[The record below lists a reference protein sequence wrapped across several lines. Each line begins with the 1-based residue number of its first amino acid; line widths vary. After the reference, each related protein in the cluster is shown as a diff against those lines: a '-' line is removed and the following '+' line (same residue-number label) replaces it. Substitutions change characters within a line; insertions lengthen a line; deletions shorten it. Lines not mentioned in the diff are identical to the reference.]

1 MAVYVTENFTGVYA
15 FDEEGE
21 LVDYELFPAD
31 PEEIVKRLISREKGE
46 VLEEE
51 KELLGRL
58 DADVVNFEGPKAEKE
73 RLEGVFDGEIVTE
86 FPNLAGEMFRERAR
100 EIAVEV
106 GFVSDEDEYAEIVY
120 QVGLKLSKE
129 KVRETIEERDQMII
143 QAINTIDDID
153 RILNILTD
161 RVREW
166 YGIHFPEI
174 NKIVKRHEDF
184 VKLVSELGHRDN
196 FTFDNIKEVLPEFP
210 DHLAEKLEEAA
221 KDSMGA
227 EMDEKD
233 LAAVQRIAEIACEL
247 YEARREMARYID
259 ESMDDVAPNVKALVG
274 PLIGARLI
282 ALAGGIKEMARLP
295 ASTIQLLGAEKA
307 LFRHLTKGTKP
318 PKHGVIFQHPLI
330 HRSPWWQRGKIARAL
345 AGKLAIAARID
356 AYTGEYRGDE
366 LKRQLEQRVKEIK
379 EKYPKPPRRRGRGP
393 GRPSGRRPPRRRP
406 SRRRTRRDRRRARR
420 SRRRDRRR

>member
-1 MAVYVTENFTGVYA
+1 LGVYVAENITGVYA
-15 FDEEGE
+15 FDEEGNLIDSE
-21 LVDYELFPAD
+21 PFPAD
-31 PEEIVKRLISREKGE
+31 PDEIVDRLIRKERGE

-51 KELLGRL
+51 EKLLSRL
-58 DADVVNFEGPKAEKE
+58 DADTINFEGTKADRE
-73 RLEGVFDGEIVTE
+73 RLEDVVDGELIVE
-86 FPNLAGEMFRERAR
+86 FPNVAGEILRERAR
-100 EIAVEV
+100 ELAVEV
-106 GFVSDEDEYAEIVY
+106 GVIESEEEYSELAYE
-120 QVGLKLSKE
+120 VGIKLSKR
-129 KVRETIEERDQMII
+129 KVRETVEERDKMII

-174 NKIVKRHEDF
+174 NKIVKKHDDF
-184 VKLVSELGHRDN
+184 VTLVAELGHRDN
-196 FTFDNIKEVLPEFP
+196 FTKEKIKEVLPDFP

-233 LAAVQRIAEIACEL
+233 LQAVQRVAEIAREL
-247 YEARREMARYID
+247 YEIRRKTADYID
-259 ESMDDVAPNVKALVG
+259 ESMDDVAPNIKALVG

-282 ALAGGIKEMARLP
+282 ALAGGLKEMARLP

-356 AYTGEYRGDE
+356 AYSGEYRGDE

-379 EKYPKPPRRRGRGP
+379 EKYPKPPKRRGRG
-393 GRPSGRRPPRRRP
+393 RPPRGRRG
-406 SRRRTRRDRRRARR
+406 RRRRSPRRSRRDRRRR
-420 SRRRDRRR
+420 SRRR

>member
-1 MAVYVTENFTGVYA
+1 MYVAENFTGVYA
-15 FDEEGE
+15 FDEEGNLIDHE
-21 LVDYELFPAD
+21 PFPKD
-31 PEEIVKRLISREKGE
+31 PDEIVERLLKRERGE

-51 KELLGRL
+51 EVLLSRL
-58 DADVVNFEGPKAEKE
+58 DADVINFEGTKADRE
-73 RLEGVFDGEIVTE
+73 RLEEVFDGELVVE
-86 FPNLAGEMFRERAR
+86 FPNVAGEVLRERAR
-100 EIAVEV
+100 ELAVEV
-106 GFVSDEDEYAEIVY
+106 GVVDSEEEYSELVY
-120 QVGLKLSKE
+120 EVGMKLSKE
-129 KVRETIEERDQMII
+129 KVRATVEERDQMII

-174 NKIVKRHEDF
+174 NKIVKKHDDF
-184 VKLVSELGHRDN
+184 VTLVAELGHRKN
-196 FTFDNIKEVLPEFP
+196 FTYDNIKEVLPEFP

-233 LAAVQRIAEIACEL
+233 LAAVQRIAEVAREL
-247 YEARREMARYID
+247 YEIRRKTADYID

-282 ALAGGIKEMARLP
+282 ALAGGLKEMAKLP

-356 AYTGEYRGDE
+356 AYSGEYRGDE
-366 LKRQLEQRVKEIK
+366 LRRQLEQRVKEIK
-379 EKYPKPPRRRGRGP
+379 EKYPKPPKRKRG
-393 GRPSGRRPPRRRP
+393 GRPPRGRRPRRRRSPRR
-406 SRRRTRRDRRRARR
+406 SRRDRRRR
-420 SRRRDRRR
+420 SRRRR

>member
-1 MAVYVTENFTGVYA
+1 MYVAENITGVYA
-15 FDEEGE
+15 FDEEGNLIDSE
-21 LVDYELFPAD
+21 PFPSD
-31 PEEIVKRLISREKGE
+31 PDEIVERLIRKERGE

-51 KELLGRL
+51 EKLLSRL
-58 DADVVNFEGPKAEKE
+58 EADTINFEGTKADRQ
-73 RLEGVFDGEIVTE
+73 RLEEVVDGELIVE
-86 FPNLAGEMFRERAR
+86 FPNVAGEILRERAR
-100 EIAVEV
+100 ELAVEAGVV
-106 GFVSDEDEYAEIVY
+106 GSEEEFAELAY
-120 QVGLKLSKE
+120 EVGIKLSKR
-129 KVRETIEERDQMII
+129 KVRETVEERDQMII

-184 VKLVSELGHRDN
+184 VTLVAKLGHRDN
-196 FTFDNIKEVLPEFP
+196 FTKERIKEVLPDFP

-233 LAAVQRIAEIACEL
+233 LQAVQRVAEVAREL
-247 YEARREMARYID
+247 YEIRRKTAEYID
-259 ESMDDVAPNVKALVG
+259 ESMDDVAPNIKALVG

-282 ALAGGIKEMARLP
+282 ALAGGLKEMARLP

-356 AYTGEYRGDE
+356 AYSGEYRGDE
-366 LKRQLEQRVKEIK
+366 LKRQLEQRVREIK
-379 EKYPKPPRRRGRGP
+379 EKYPRPPRRRGRG
-393 GRPSGRRPPRRRP
+393 RRPPRGRRGRGG
-406 SRRRTRRDRRRARR
+406 RRRRSPRRSRRDRRRR
-420 SRRRDRRR
+420 SRRR

>member
-1 MAVYVTENFTGVYA
+1 MGVYVAENITGVYA
-15 FDEEGE
+15 FDEEGNLIDSE
-21 LVDYELFPAD
+21 PFPAD
-31 PEEIVKRLISREKGE
+31 PDEIVDRLIRKERGE

-51 KELLGRL
+51 EKLLSRL
-58 DADVVNFEGPKAEKE
+58 DADTINFEGTKADRE
-73 RLEGVFDGEIVTE
+73 RLEDVVDGELIVE
-86 FPNLAGEMFRERAR
+86 FPNVAGEILRERAR
-100 EIAVEV
+100 ELAVEV
-106 GFVSDEDEYAEIVY
+106 GVIESEEEYSELAYE
-120 QVGLKLSKE
+120 VGIKLSKR
-129 KVRETIEERDQMII
+129 KVRETVEERDKMII

-174 NKIVKRHEDF
+174 NKIVKKHDDF
-184 VKLVSELGHRDN
+184 VTLVAELGHRDN
-196 FTFDNIKEVLPEFP
+196 FTKEKIKEVLPDFP

-233 LAAVQRIAEIACEL
+233 LQAVQRVAEIAREL
-247 YEARREMARYID
+247 YEIRRKTADYID
-259 ESMDDVAPNVKALVG
+259 ESMDDVAPNIKALVG

-282 ALAGGIKEMARLP
+282 ALAGGLKEMARLP

-356 AYTGEYRGDE
+356 AYSGEYRGDE

-379 EKYPKPPRRRGRGP
+379 EKYPKPPKRRGRG
-393 GRPSGRRPPRRRP
+393 RPPRGRRG
-406 SRRRTRRDRRRARR
+406 RRRRSPRRSRRDRRRR
-420 SRRRDRRR
+420 SRRR

>member
-1 MAVYVTENFTGVYA
+1 LGVYVAENITGVYA
-15 FDEEGE
+15 FDEEGNLIDSE
-21 LVDYELFPAD
+21 PFPSD
-31 PEEIVKRLISREKGE
+31 PDEIVERLIRKERGE

-51 KELLGRL
+51 EKLLSRL
-58 DADVVNFEGPKAEKE
+58 EADTINFEGTKADRQ
-73 RLEGVFDGEIVTE
+73 RLEEVVDGELIVE
-86 FPNLAGEMFRERAR
+86 FPNVAGEILRERAR
-100 EIAVEV
+100 ELAVEAGVV
-106 GFVSDEDEYAEIVY
+106 GSEEEFAELAY
-120 QVGLKLSKE
+120 EVGIKLSKR
-129 KVRETIEERDQMII
+129 KVRETVEERDQMII

-174 NKIVKRHEDF
+174 NKIVKKHDDF
-184 VKLVSELGHRDN
+184 VTLVAELGHRDN
-196 FTFDNIKEVLPEFP
+196 FTKERIKEVLPDFP

-233 LAAVQRIAEIACEL
+233 LRAVQRVAEIAREL
-247 YEARREMARYID
+247 YEIRRKTAEYID
-259 ESMDDVAPNVKALVG
+259 ESMDDVAPNIKALVG

-282 ALAGGIKEMARLP
+282 ALAGGLKEMARLP

-356 AYTGEYRGDE
+356 AYSGEYRGDE

-379 EKYPKPPRRRGRGP
+379 EKYPRPPKRRGRG
-393 GRPSGRRPPRRRP
+393 RPPRGRRGGRRGG
-406 SRRRTRRDRRRARR
+406 RRRRSPRRSRRDRRRR
-420 SRRRDRRR
+420 SRRR

>member
-1 MAVYVTENFTGVYA
+1 LGVYVAENFTGVYA
-15 FDEEGE
+15 FDEEGNLIDHE
-21 LVDYELFPAD
+21 PFPKD
-31 PEEIVKRLISREKGE
+31 PDEIVERLLKRERGE

-51 KELLGRL
+51 EVLLSRL
-58 DADVVNFEGPKAEKE
+58 DADVINFEGTKADRE
-73 RLEGVFDGEIVTE
+73 RLEEVFDGELVVE
-86 FPNLAGEMFRERAR
+86 FPNVAGEVLRERAR
-100 EIAVEV
+100 ELAVEV
-106 GFVSDEDEYAEIVY
+106 GVVDSEEEYSELVY
-120 QVGLKLSKE
+120 EVGMKLSKE
-129 KVRETIEERDQMII
+129 KVRATVEERDQMII

-174 NKIVKRHEDF
+174 NKIVKKHDDF
-184 VKLVSELGHRDN
+184 VTLVAELGHRKN
-196 FTFDNIKEVLPEFP
+196 FTYDNIKEVLPEFP

-233 LAAVQRIAEIACEL
+233 LAAVQRIAEVAREL
-247 YEARREMARYID
+247 YEIRRKTADYID

-282 ALAGGIKEMARLP
+282 ALAGGLKEMAKLP

-356 AYTGEYRGDE
+356 AYSGEYRGDE
-366 LKRQLEQRVKEIK
+366 LRRQLEQRVKEIK
-379 EKYPKPPRRRGRGP
+379 EKYPKPPKRKRG
-393 GRPSGRRPPRRRP
+393 GRPPRGRRPRRRRSPRR
-406 SRRRTRRDRRRARR
+406 SRRDRRRR
-420 SRRRDRRR
+420 SRRRR

>member
-1 MAVYVTENFTGVYA
+1 LGVYVAENITGVYA
-15 FDEEGE
+15 FDEEGNLIDSE
-21 LVDYELFPAD
+21 PFPSD
-31 PEEIVKRLISREKGE
+31 PDEIVERLIRKERGE

-51 KELLGRL
+51 KKLLSRL
-58 DADVVNFEGPKAEKE
+58 EADTINFEGTKADRQ
-73 RLEGVFDGEIVTE
+73 RLEEVVDGELIVE
-86 FPNLAGEMFRERAR
+86 FPNVAGEILRERAR
-100 EIAVEV
+100 ELAVEAGVV
-106 GFVSDEDEYAEIVY
+106 GSEEEFAELAY
-120 QVGLKLSKE
+120 EVGIKLSKR
-129 KVRETIEERDQMII
+129 KVRETVEERDQMII

-174 NKIVKRHEDF
+174 NKIVKKHDDF
-184 VKLVSELGHRDN
+184 VTLVAELGHRDN
-196 FTFDNIKEVLPEFP
+196 FTKERIKEVLPDFP

-233 LAAVQRIAEIACEL
+233 LRAVQRVAEIAREL
-247 YEARREMARYID
+247 YEIRRRTAEYID
-259 ESMDDVAPNVKALVG
+259 ESMDDVAPNIKALVG

-282 ALAGGIKEMARLP
+282 ALAGGLKEMARLP

-356 AYTGEYRGDE
+356 AYSGEYRGDE

-379 EKYPKPPRRRGRGP
+379 EKYPRPPKRRGRG
-393 GRPSGRRPPRRRP
+393 RPPRGRRGGRRGG
-406 SRRRTRRDRRRARR
+406 RRRRSPRRSRRDRRRR
-420 SRRRDRRR
+420 SRRR

>member
-1 MAVYVTENFTGVYA
+1 MYVAENFTGVYA
-15 FDEEGE
+15 FDEEGNLIDHE
-21 LVDYELFPAD
+21 PFPKD
-31 PEEIVKRLISREKGE
+31 PDEIVRRLLRRERGE

-51 KELLGRL
+51 EALLSRL
-58 DADVVNFEGPKAEKE
+58 DADVINFEGTKADRE
-73 RLEGVFDGEIVTE
+73 RLEEVFDGELIVE
-86 FPNLAGEMFRERAR
+86 FPNVAGEILRERAR
-100 EIAVEV
+100 EIAVEAGVVDSEEEYSELVYEV
-106 GFVSDEDEYAEIVY
+106 GV
-120 QVGLKLSKE
+120 KLSKE
-129 KVRETIEERDQMII
+129 KVRETVEERDQMII

-174 NKIVKRHEDF
+174 NKIVKKHEDF
-184 VKLVSELGHRDN
+184 VTLVAELGHREN
-196 FTFDNIKEVLPEFP
+196 FTYDNIKEVLPEFP

-221 KDSMGA
+221 RDSMGA

-233 LAAVQRIAEIACEL
+233 LAAVQRIAEVAREL
-247 YEARREMARYID
+247 YEIRRKTADYID

-282 ALAGGIKEMARLP
+282 ALAGGLKEMAKLP

-356 AYTGEYRGDE
+356 AYSGEYRGDE
-366 LKRQLEQRVKEIK
+366 LRRQLEQRVKEIK
-379 EKYPKPPRRRGRGP
+379 EKYPKPPKRKRG
-393 GRPSGRRPPRRRP
+393 GRPPRGRRPRRRRSPRR
-406 SRRRTRRDRRRARR
+406 SRRDRRRR
-420 SRRRDRRR
+420 SRRRR

>member
-21 LVDYELFPAD
+21 LVDYELFPVD
-31 PEEIVKRLISREKGE
+31 PEEIVRRLILREKGE
-46 VLEEE
+46 VIEEE

-58 DADVVNFEGPKAEKE
+58 DADVVNFEGPKSEKE
-73 RLEGVFDGEIVTE
+73 RLEGVFDGELVTE

-120 QVGLKLSKE
+120 QVGLELSKE

-184 VKLVSELGHRDN
+184 VKLVSELGHREN

-247 YEARREMARYID
+247 YEARREMAKYID

-379 EKYPKPPRRRGRGP
+379 EKYPKPPRRRSRGP
-393 GRPSGRRPPRRRP
+393 GRPSGRRPPRRRS

>member
-1 MAVYVTENFTGVYA
+1 MGVYVAENFTGVYA
-15 FDEEGE
+15 FDEEGNLIDHE
-21 LVDYELFPAD
+21 PFPKD
-31 PEEIVKRLISREKGE
+31 PDEIVRRLLRRERGE

-51 KELLGRL
+51 EALLSRL
-58 DADVVNFEGPKAEKE
+58 DADVINFEGTKADRE
-73 RLEGVFDGEIVTE
+73 RLEEVFDGELIVE
-86 FPNLAGEMFRERAR
+86 FPNVAGEILRERAR
-100 EIAVEV
+100 EIAVEAGVVDSEEEYSELVYEV
-106 GFVSDEDEYAEIVY
+106 GV
-120 QVGLKLSKE
+120 KLSKE
-129 KVRETIEERDQMII
+129 KVRETVEERDQMII

-174 NKIVKRHEDF
+174 NKIVKKHEDF
-184 VKLVSELGHRDN
+184 VTLVAELGHREN
-196 FTFDNIKEVLPEFP
+196 FTYDNIKEVLPEFP

-221 KDSMGA
+221 RDSMGA

-233 LAAVQRIAEIACEL
+233 LAAVQRIAEVAREL
-247 YEARREMARYID
+247 YEIRRKTADYID

-282 ALAGGIKEMARLP
+282 ALAGGLKEMAKLP

-356 AYTGEYRGDE
+356 AYSGEYRGDE
-366 LKRQLEQRVKEIK
+366 LRRQLEQRVKEIK
-379 EKYPKPPRRRGRGP
+379 EKYPKPPKRKRG
-393 GRPSGRRPPRRRP
+393 GRPPRGRRPRRRRSPRR
-406 SRRRTRRDRRRARR
+406 SRRDRRRR
-420 SRRRDRRR
+420 SRRRR

>member
-1 MAVYVTENFTGVYA
+1 MYVAENFTGVYA
-15 FDEEGE
+15 FDEEGNLIDHE
-21 LVDYELFPAD
+21 PFPKD
-31 PEEIVKRLISREKGE
+31 PDEIVTRLLKRERGD

-51 KELLGRL
+51 EALLSRL
-58 DADVVNFEGPKAEKE
+58 DADVVNFEGTKADRE
-73 RLEGVFDGEIVTE
+73 RLEDVFGGELVVE
-86 FPNLAGEMFRERAR
+86 FPNVAGEILRERAR
-100 EIAVEV
+100 ELAVEV
-106 GFVSDEDEYAEIVY
+106 GVVDSEEEYSELVY
-120 QVGLKLSKE
+120 EVGVKLSKE
-129 KVRETIEERDQMII
+129 KVRATVEERDQMII

-174 NKIVKRHEDF
+174 NKIVKKHDDF
-184 VKLVSELGHRDN
+184 VTLVAELGHREN
-196 FTFDNIKEVLPEFP
+196 FTYDNIKEVLPEFP

-221 KDSMGA
+221 RDSMGA

-233 LAAVQRIAEIACEL
+233 LAAVQRIAEVAREL
-247 YEARREMARYID
+247 YEIRRKTAEYID

-282 ALAGGIKEMARLP
+282 ALAGGLKEMAKLP

-356 AYTGEYRGDE
+356 AYSGEYRGDE
-366 LKRQLEQRVKEIK
+366 LRRQLEQRVKEIK
-379 EKYPKPPRRRGRGP
+379 EKYPKPPKRKRG
-393 GRPSGRRPPRRRP
+393 GRPPRGRRPRRRRSPRR
-406 SRRRTRRDRRRARR
+406 SRRDRRRR
-420 SRRRDRRR
+420 SRRRR

>member
-1 MAVYVTENFTGVYA
+1 MYVAENITGVYA
-15 FDEEGE
+15 FDEEGNLIDSE
-21 LVDYELFPAD
+21 PFPSD
-31 PEEIVKRLISREKGE
+31 PDEIVERLIRKERGE

-51 KELLGRL
+51 EKLLSRL
-58 DADVVNFEGPKAEKE
+58 EADTINFEGTKADRQ
-73 RLEGVFDGEIVTE
+73 RLEEVVDGELIVE
-86 FPNLAGEMFRERAR
+86 FPNVAGEILRERAR
-100 EIAVEV
+100 ELAVEAGVV
-106 GFVSDEDEYAEIVY
+106 GSEEEFAELAY
-120 QVGLKLSKE
+120 EVGIKLSKR
-129 KVRETIEERDQMII
+129 KVRETVEERDQMII

-174 NKIVKRHEDF
+174 NKIVKKHDDF
-184 VKLVSELGHRDN
+184 VTLVAELGHRDN
-196 FTFDNIKEVLPEFP
+196 FTKERIKEVLPDFP

-233 LAAVQRIAEIACEL
+233 LRAVQRVAEIAREL
-247 YEARREMARYID
+247 YEIRRKTAEYID
-259 ESMDDVAPNVKALVG
+259 ESMDDVAPNIKALVG

-282 ALAGGIKEMARLP
+282 ALAGGLKEMARLP

-356 AYTGEYRGDE
+356 AYSGEYRGDE

-379 EKYPKPPRRRGRGP
+379 EKYPRPPKRRGRG
-393 GRPSGRRPPRRRP
+393 RPPRGRRGGRRGG
-406 SRRRTRRDRRRARR
+406 RRRRSPRRSRRDRRRR
-420 SRRRDRRR
+420 SRRR

>member
-1 MAVYVTENFTGVYA
+1 MGVYVAENITGVYA
-15 FDEEGE
+15 FDEEGNLIDSE
-21 LVDYELFPAD
+21 PFPSD
-31 PEEIVKRLISREKGE
+31 PDEIVERLIRKERGE

-51 KELLGRL
+51 EKLLSRL
-58 DADVVNFEGPKAEKE
+58 EADTINFEGTKADRQ
-73 RLEGVFDGEIVTE
+73 RLEEVVDGELIVE
-86 FPNLAGEMFRERAR
+86 FPNVAGEILRERAR
-100 EIAVEV
+100 ELAVEAGVV
-106 GFVSDEDEYAEIVY
+106 GSEEEFAELAY
-120 QVGLKLSKE
+120 EVGIKLSKR
-129 KVRETIEERDQMII
+129 KVRETVEERDQMII

-174 NKIVKRHEDF
+174 NKIVKKHDDF
-184 VKLVSELGHRDN
+184 VTLVAELGHRDN
-196 FTFDNIKEVLPEFP
+196 FTKERIKEVLPDFP

-233 LAAVQRIAEIACEL
+233 LRAVQRVAEIAREL
-247 YEARREMARYID
+247 YEIRRKTAEYID
-259 ESMDDVAPNVKALVG
+259 ESMDDVAPNIKALVG

-282 ALAGGIKEMARLP
+282 ALAGGLKEMARLP

-356 AYTGEYRGDE
+356 AYSGEYRGDE

-379 EKYPKPPRRRGRGP
+379 EKYPRPPKRRGRG
-393 GRPSGRRPPRRRP
+393 RPPRGRRGGRRGG
-406 SRRRTRRDRRRARR
+406 RRRRSPRRSRRDRRRR
-420 SRRRDRRR
+420 SRRR

>member
-1 MAVYVTENFTGVYA
+1 MGVYVAENFTGVYA
-15 FDEEGE
+15 FDEEGN
-21 LVDYELFPAD
+21 LVDHEPFPKD
-31 PEEIVKRLISREKGE
+31 PNEILERLLKRERGE

-51 KELLGRL
+51 EALLSRL
-58 DADVVNFEGPKAEKE
+58 DADVINFEGTKADRE
-73 RLEGVFDGEIVTE
+73 RLEGVFDGELVVE
-86 FPNLAGEMFRERAR
+86 FPNVAGEILRERAR
-100 EIAVEV
+100 ELAIEV
-106 GFVSDEDEYAEIVY
+106 GVVDSEEEYSELVY
-120 QVGLKLSKE
+120 EVGMKLSKE
-129 KVRETIEERDQMII
+129 KVRATVEERDQMII

-174 NKIVKRHEDF
+174 NKIVKKHDDF
-184 VKLVSELGHRDN
+184 VTLVAELGHREN
-196 FTFDNIKEVLPEFP
+196 FTYDNIKEVLPEFP

-233 LAAVQRIAEIACEL
+233 LAAVQRIAEVAREL
-247 YEARREMARYID
+247 YEIRRKTADYID

-282 ALAGGIKEMARLP
+282 ALAGGLKEMAKLP

-356 AYTGEYRGDE
+356 AYSGEYRGDE

-379 EKYPKPPRRRGRGP
+379 EKYPKPPKRKRG
-393 GRPSGRRPPRRRP
+393 GRPPRGRRPRRRRSPRR
-406 SRRRTRRDRRRARR
+406 SRRDRRRR
-420 SRRRDRRR
+420 SRRRR

>member
-1 MAVYVTENFTGVYA
+1 MGVYVAENFTGVYA
-15 FDEEGE
+15 FDEEGNLIDHE
-21 LVDYELFPAD
+21 PFPKD
-31 PEEIVKRLISREKGE
+31 PDEIVERLLKRERGE

-51 KELLGRL
+51 EVLLSRL
-58 DADVVNFEGPKAEKE
+58 DADVINFEGTKADRE
-73 RLEGVFDGEIVTE
+73 RLEEVFDGELVVE
-86 FPNLAGEMFRERAR
+86 FPNVAGEVLRERAR
-100 EIAVEV
+100 ELAVEV
-106 GFVSDEDEYAEIVY
+106 GVVDSEEEYSELVY
-120 QVGLKLSKE
+120 EVGMKLSKE
-129 KVRETIEERDQMII
+129 KVRATVEERDQMII

-174 NKIVKRHEDF
+174 NKIVKKHDDF
-184 VKLVSELGHRDN
+184 VTLVAELGHRKN
-196 FTFDNIKEVLPEFP
+196 FTYDNIKEVLPEFP

-233 LAAVQRIAEIACEL
+233 LAAVQRIAEVAREL
-247 YEARREMARYID
+247 YEIRRKTADYID

-282 ALAGGIKEMARLP
+282 ALAGGLKEMAKLP

-356 AYTGEYRGDE
+356 AYSGEYRGDE
-366 LKRQLEQRVKEIK
+366 LRRQLEQRVKEIK
-379 EKYPKPPRRRGRGP
+379 EKYPKPPKRKRG
-393 GRPSGRRPPRRRP
+393 GRPPRGRRPRRRRSPRR
-406 SRRRTRRDRRRARR
+406 SRRDRRRR
-420 SRRRDRRR
+420 SRRRR

>member
-1 MAVYVTENFTGVYA
+1 MGVYVAENITGVYA
-15 FDEEGE
+15 FDEEGNLIDSE
-21 LVDYELFPAD
+21 PFPSD
-31 PEEIVKRLISREKGE
+31 PDEIVERLIRRERGE

-51 KELLGRL
+51 EKLLSRL
-58 DADVVNFEGPKAEKE
+58 EADTINFEGTKADRQ
-73 RLEGVFDGEIVTE
+73 RLEEVVDGELIVE
-86 FPNLAGEMFRERAR
+86 FPNVAGEILRERAR
-100 EIAVEV
+100 ELAVEAGVV
-106 GFVSDEDEYAEIVY
+106 GSEEEFAELAY
-120 QVGLKLSKE
+120 EVGIKLSKR
-129 KVRETIEERDQMII
+129 KVREAVEERDQMII

-174 NKIVKRHEDF
+174 NKIVKKHDDF
-184 VKLVSELGHRDN
+184 VTLVAELGHRDN
-196 FTFDNIKEVLPEFP
+196 FTKERIKEVLPDFP

-233 LAAVQRIAEIACEL
+233 LRAVQRVAEIAREL
-247 YEARREMARYID
+247 YEIRRRTAEYID
-259 ESMDDVAPNVKALVG
+259 ESMDDVAPNIKALVG

-282 ALAGGIKEMARLP
+282 ALAGGLKEMARLP

-356 AYTGEYRGDE
+356 AYSGEYRGDE

-379 EKYPKPPRRRGRGP
+379 EKYPRPPKRRGRG
-393 GRPSGRRPPRRRP
+393 RPPRGRRGGRRG
-406 SRRRTRRDRRRARR
+406 SRRRRSPRRSRRDRRRR
-420 SRRRDRRR
+420 SRRR

>member
-1 MAVYVTENFTGVYA
+1 MYVAENFTGVYA
-15 FDEEGE
+15 FDEEGN
-21 LVDYELFPAD
+21 LVDHEPFPRD
-31 PEEIVKRLISREKGE
+31 PDEIVRRLLKRERGE
-46 VLEEE
+46 VVEEE
-51 KELLGRL
+51 EALLSRL
-58 DADVVNFEGPKAEKE
+58 DADVVNFEGTKADRE
-73 RLEGVFDGEIVTE
+73 RLEEVFDGELIVE
-86 FPNLAGEMFRERAR
+86 FPNVAGEILRERAR
-100 EIAVEV
+100 ELAVEV
-106 GFVSDEDEYAEIVY
+106 GVVDSEEEYSELVY
-120 QVGLKLSKE
+120 EVGVKLSKE

-153 RILNILTD
+153 KILNILTD

-174 NKIVKRHEDF
+174 NKIVKRHDDF
-184 VKLVSELGHRDN
+184 VTLVAELGHRKN
-196 FTFDNIKEVLPEFP
+196 FTYDNIKEVLPEFP

-233 LAAVQRIAEIACEL
+233 LAAVQRIAEVAREL
-247 YEARREMARYID
+247 YEIRRKTADYID

-282 ALAGGIKEMARLP
+282 ALAGGLKEMARLP

-356 AYTGEYRGDE
+356 AYSGEYRGDE
-366 LKRQLEQRVKEIK
+366 LRRQLEQRVKEIK
-379 EKYPKPPRRRGRGP
+379 EKYPKPPKRKRG
-393 GRPSGRRPPRRRP
+393 GRPSRGRR
-406 SRRRTRRDRRRARR
+406 SRRRRSPRRSRRDRRRR
-420 SRRRDRRR
+420 SRRRR

>member
-1 MAVYVTENFTGVYA
+1 MYVAENFTGVYA
-15 FDEEGE
+15 FDEEGNLIDHE
-21 LVDYELFPAD
+21 PFPKD
-31 PEEIVKRLISREKGE
+31 PDEIVERLLKRERGE

-51 KELLGRL
+51 EALLSRL
-58 DADVVNFEGPKAEKE
+58 DADVINFEGTKADRE
-73 RLEGVFDGEIVTE
+73 RLEEVFDGELVVE
-86 FPNLAGEMFRERAR
+86 FPNVAGEVLRERAR
-100 EIAVEV
+100 ELAVEV
-106 GFVSDEDEYAEIVY
+106 GVVDSEEEYSELVY
-120 QVGLKLSKE
+120 EVGMKLSKE
-129 KVRETIEERDQMII
+129 KVRATVEERDQMII

-174 NKIVKRHEDF
+174 NKIVKKHDDF
-184 VKLVSELGHRDN
+184 VTLVAELGHRKN
-196 FTFDNIKEVLPEFP
+196 FTYDNIKEVLPEFP

-233 LAAVQRIAEIACEL
+233 LAAVQRIAEVAREL
-247 YEARREMARYID
+247 YEIRRKTADYID

-282 ALAGGIKEMARLP
+282 ALAGGLKEMAKLP

-356 AYTGEYRGDE
+356 AYSGEYRGDE
-366 LKRQLEQRVKEIK
+366 LRRQLEQRVKEIK
-379 EKYPKPPRRRGRGP
+379 EKYPKPPKRKRG
-393 GRPSGRRPPRRRP
+393 GRPPRGRRPRRRRSPRR
-406 SRRRTRRDRRRARR
+406 SRRDRRRR
-420 SRRRDRRR
+420 SRRRR

>member
-1 MAVYVTENFTGVYA
+1 LGVYVAENITGVYA
-15 FDEEGE
+15 FDEEGNLIDSE
-21 LVDYELFPAD
+21 PFPSD
-31 PEEIVKRLISREKGE
+31 PDEIVERLIRKERGE

-51 KELLGRL
+51 EKLLSRL
-58 DADVVNFEGPKAEKE
+58 EADTINFEGTKADRQ
-73 RLEGVFDGEIVTE
+73 RLEEVVDGELIVE
-86 FPNLAGEMFRERAR
+86 FPNVAGEILRERAR
-100 EIAVEV
+100 ELAVEAGVV
-106 GFVSDEDEYAEIVY
+106 GSEEEFAELAY
-120 QVGLKLSKE
+120 EVGIKLSKR
-129 KVRETIEERDQMII
+129 KVRETVEERDQMII

-174 NKIVKRHEDF
+174 NKIVKKHDDF
-184 VKLVSELGHRDN
+184 VTLVAELGHRDN
-196 FTFDNIKEVLPEFP
+196 FTKERIKEVLPDFP

-233 LAAVQRIAEIACEL
+233 LRAVQRVAEIAREL
-247 YEARREMARYID
+247 YEIRRRTAEYID
-259 ESMDDVAPNVKALVG
+259 ESMDDVAPNIKALVG

-282 ALAGGIKEMARLP
+282 ALAGGLKEMARLP

-356 AYTGEYRGDE
+356 AYSGEYRGDE

-379 EKYPKPPRRRGRGP
+379 EKYPRPPKRRGRG
-393 GRPSGRRPPRRRP
+393 RPPRGRRGGRRGG
-406 SRRRTRRDRRRARR
+406 RRRRSPRRSRRDRRRR
-420 SRRRDRRR
+420 SRRR

>member
-1 MAVYVTENFTGVYA
+1 MGVYVAENFTGVYA
-15 FDEEGE
+15 FDEEGNLIDHE
-21 LVDYELFPAD
+21 PFPKD
-31 PEEIVKRLISREKGE
+31 PDEIVTRLLKRERGD

-51 KELLGRL
+51 EALLSRL
-58 DADVVNFEGPKAEKE
+58 DADVVNFEGTKADRE
-73 RLEGVFDGEIVTE
+73 RLEDVFGGELVVE
-86 FPNLAGEMFRERAR
+86 FPNVAGEILRERAR
-100 EIAVEV
+100 ELAVEV
-106 GFVSDEDEYAEIVY
+106 GVVDSEEEYSELVY
-120 QVGLKLSKE
+120 EVGVKLSKE
-129 KVRETIEERDQMII
+129 KVRATVEERDQMII

-174 NKIVKRHEDF
+174 NKIVKKHDDF
-184 VKLVSELGHRDN
+184 VTLVAELGHREN
-196 FTFDNIKEVLPEFP
+196 FTYDNIKEVLPEFP

-221 KDSMGA
+221 RDSMGA

-233 LAAVQRIAEIACEL
+233 LAAVQRIAEVAREL
-247 YEARREMARYID
+247 YEIRRKTAEYID

-282 ALAGGIKEMARLP
+282 ALAGGLKEMAKLP

-356 AYTGEYRGDE
+356 AYSGEYRGDE
-366 LKRQLEQRVKEIK
+366 LRRQLEQRVKEIK
-379 EKYPKPPRRRGRGP
+379 EKYPKPPKRKRG
-393 GRPSGRRPPRRRP
+393 GRPPRGRRPRRRRSPRR
-406 SRRRTRRDRRRARR
+406 SRRDRRRR
-420 SRRRDRRR
+420 SRRRR

>member
-1 MAVYVTENFTGVYA
+1 MGVYVAENFTGVYA
-15 FDEEGE
+15 FDEEGN
-21 LVDYELFPAD
+21 LVDHEPFPKD
-31 PEEIVKRLISREKGE
+31 PNEILERLLKRERGE

-51 KELLGRL
+51 EALLSRL
-58 DADVVNFEGPKAEKE
+58 DADVINFEGTKADRE
-73 RLEGVFDGEIVTE
+73 RLEGVLDGELVVE
-86 FPNLAGEMFRERAR
+86 FPNVAGEILRERAR
-100 EIAVEV
+100 ELAVEV
-106 GFVSDEDEYAEIVY
+106 GVVDSEEEYSELVY
-120 QVGLKLSKE
+120 EVGMKLSKE
-129 KVRETIEERDQMII
+129 KVRATVEERDQMII

-174 NKIVKRHEDF
+174 NKIVKKHDDF
-184 VKLVSELGHRDN
+184 VTLVAELGHREN
-196 FTFDNIKEVLPEFP
+196 FTYDNIKEVLPEFP

-233 LAAVQRIAEIACEL
+233 LAAVQRIAEVAREL
-247 YEARREMARYID
+247 YEIRRKTADYID

-282 ALAGGIKEMARLP
+282 ALAGGLKEMAKLP

-356 AYTGEYRGDE
+356 AYSGEYRGDE

-379 EKYPKPPRRRGRGP
+379 EKYPKPPKRKRG
-393 GRPSGRRPPRRRP
+393 GRPPHGRRPRRRRSPRR
-406 SRRRTRRDRRRARR
+406 SRRDRRRR
-420 SRRRDRRR
+420 SRRRR

>member
-1 MAVYVTENFTGVYA
+1 MGVYVAENITGVYA
-15 FDEEGE
+15 FDEEGNLIDSE
-21 LVDYELFPAD
+21 PFPSD
-31 PEEIVKRLISREKGE
+31 PDEIVERLIRKERGE

-51 KELLGRL
+51 EKLLSRL
-58 DADVVNFEGPKAEKE
+58 EADTINFEGTKADRQ
-73 RLEGVFDGEIVTE
+73 RLEEVVDGELIVE
-86 FPNLAGEMFRERAR
+86 FPNVAGEILRERAR
-100 EIAVEV
+100 ELAVEAGVV
-106 GFVSDEDEYAEIVY
+106 GSEEEFAELAY
-120 QVGLKLSKE
+120 EVGIKLSKR
-129 KVRETIEERDQMII
+129 KVREAVEERDQMII
-143 QAINTIDDID
+143 QAINTIDDIE

-174 NKIVKRHEDF
+174 NKIVKKHDDF
-184 VKLVSELGHRDN
+184 VTLVAELGHRDN
-196 FTFDNIKEVLPEFP
+196 FTKERIKEVLPDFP

-233 LAAVQRIAEIACEL
+233 LRAVQRVAEIAREL
-247 YEARREMARYID
+247 YEIRRKTAEYID
-259 ESMDDVAPNVKALVG
+259 ESMDDVAPNIKALVG

-282 ALAGGIKEMARLP
+282 ALAGGLKEMARLP

-356 AYTGEYRGDE
+356 AYSGEYRGDE

-379 EKYPKPPRRRGRGP
+379 EKYPRPPKRRGRG
-393 GRPSGRRPPRRRP
+393 RPPRGRRGGRRG
-406 SRRRTRRDRRRARR
+406 SRRRRSPRRSRRDRRRR
-420 SRRRDRRR
+420 SRRR

>member
-1 MAVYVTENFTGVYA
+1 MGVYVAENFTGVYA
-15 FDEEGE
+15 FDEEGN
-21 LVDYELFPAD
+21 LVDHEPFPKD
-31 PEEIVKRLISREKGE
+31 PNEILERLLKRERGE

-51 KELLGRL
+51 EALLSRL
-58 DADVVNFEGPKAEKE
+58 DSDVINFEGTKADRE
-73 RLEGVFDGEIVTE
+73 RLEGVFDGELVVE
-86 FPNLAGEMFRERAR
+86 FPNVVGEILRERAR
-100 EIAVEV
+100 ELAIEV
-106 GFVSDEDEYAEIVY
+106 GVVDSEEEYSELVY
-120 QVGLKLSKE
+120 EVGMKLSKE
-129 KVRETIEERDQMII
+129 KVRATVEERDQMII

-174 NKIVKRHEDF
+174 NKIVKKHDDF
-184 VKLVSELGHRDN
+184 VTLVAELGHREN
-196 FTFDNIKEVLPEFP
+196 FTYDNIKEVLPEFP

-233 LAAVQRIAEIACEL
+233 LAAVQRIAEVAREL
-247 YEARREMARYID
+247 YEIRRKTADYID

-282 ALAGGIKEMARLP
+282 ALAGGLKEMAKLP

-356 AYTGEYRGDE
+356 AYSGEYRGDE

-379 EKYPKPPRRRGRGP
+379 EKYPKPQKRKRGGRPPRGRRPRRRR
-393 GRPSGRRPPRRRP
+393 SPRR
-406 SRRRTRRDRRRARR
+406 SRRDRRRR
-420 SRRRDRRR
+420 SRRRR

>member
-1 MAVYVTENFTGVYA
+1 MGMYVAENFTGVYA
-15 FDEEGE
+15 FDEEGN
-21 LVDYELFPAD
+21 LVDHEPFPRD
-31 PEEIVKRLISREKGE
+31 PDEIVRRLLKRERGE
-46 VLEEE
+46 VVEEE
-51 KELLGRL
+51 EALLSRL
-58 DADVVNFEGPKAEKE
+58 DADVVNFEGTKADRE
-73 RLEGVFDGEIVTE
+73 RLEEVFDGELIVE
-86 FPNLAGEMFRERAR
+86 FPNVAGEILRERAR
-100 EIAVEV
+100 ELAVEV
-106 GFVSDEDEYAEIVY
+106 GVVDSEEEYSELVY
-120 QVGLKLSKE
+120 EVGVKLSKE

-153 RILNILTD
+153 KILNILTD

-174 NKIVKRHEDF
+174 NKIVKRHDDF
-184 VKLVSELGHRDN
+184 VTLVAELGHRKN
-196 FTFDNIKEVLPEFP
+196 FTYDNIKEVLPEFP

-233 LAAVQRIAEIACEL
+233 LAAVQRIAEVAREL
-247 YEARREMARYID
+247 YEIRRKTADYID

-282 ALAGGIKEMARLP
+282 ALAGGLKEMARLP

-356 AYTGEYRGDE
+356 AYSGEYRGDE
-366 LKRQLEQRVKEIK
+366 LRRQLEQRVKEIK
-379 EKYPKPPRRRGRGP
+379 EKYPKPPKRKRG
-393 GRPSGRRPPRRRP
+393 GRPSRGRR
-406 SRRRTRRDRRRARR
+406 SRRRRSPRRSRRDRRRR
-420 SRRRDRRR
+420 SRRRR

>member
-1 MAVYVTENFTGVYA
+1 MGVYVAENFTGVYA
-15 FDEEGE
+15 FDEEGNLIDHE
-21 LVDYELFPAD
+21 PFPKD
-31 PEEIVKRLISREKGE
+31 PDEIVERLLKRERGE

-51 KELLGRL
+51 EALLSRL
-58 DADVVNFEGPKAEKE
+58 DADVINFEGTKADRE
-73 RLEGVFDGEIVTE
+73 RLEEVFDGELVVE
-86 FPNLAGEMFRERAR
+86 FPNVAGEVLRERAR
-100 EIAVEV
+100 ELAVEV
-106 GFVSDEDEYAEIVY
+106 GVVDSEEEYSELVY
-120 QVGLKLSKE
+120 EVGMKLSKE
-129 KVRETIEERDQMII
+129 KVRATVEERDQMII

-174 NKIVKRHEDF
+174 NKIVKKHDDF
-184 VKLVSELGHRDN
+184 VTLVAELGHRKN
-196 FTFDNIKEVLPEFP
+196 FTYDNIKEVLPEFP

-233 LAAVQRIAEIACEL
+233 LAAVQRIAEVAREL
-247 YEARREMARYID
+247 YEIRRKTADYID

-282 ALAGGIKEMARLP
+282 ALAGGLKEMAKLP

-356 AYTGEYRGDE
+356 AYSGEYRGDE
-366 LKRQLEQRVKEIK
+366 LRRQLEQRVKEIK
-379 EKYPKPPRRRGRGP
+379 EKYPKPPKRKRG
-393 GRPSGRRPPRRRP
+393 GRPPRGRRPRRRRSPRR
-406 SRRRTRRDRRRARR
+406 SRRDRRRR
-420 SRRRDRRR
+420 SRRRR